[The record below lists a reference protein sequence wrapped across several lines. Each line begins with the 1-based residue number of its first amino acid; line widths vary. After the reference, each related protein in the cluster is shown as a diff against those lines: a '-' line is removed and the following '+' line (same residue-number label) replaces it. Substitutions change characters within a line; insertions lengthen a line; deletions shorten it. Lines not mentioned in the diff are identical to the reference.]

1 MANVDHISH
10 SGFSVVAT
18 IKNFFASV
26 NESLVLSRQYQDT
39 FNELDR
45 LSNRDLDDMGIGRSD
60 ISRIA
65 YDSVYG
71 TSLSEFTKR

>member
-1 MANVDHISH
+1 MANVDHISQG
-10 SGFSVVAT
+10 GFGVIAA

-26 NESLVLSRQYQDT
+26 NESFVLARQYQET
-39 FNELDR
+39 FNELSR
-45 LSNRDLDDMGIGRSD
+45 LSNRDLNDMGIGRSD

-65 YDSVYG
+65 YDAVYG